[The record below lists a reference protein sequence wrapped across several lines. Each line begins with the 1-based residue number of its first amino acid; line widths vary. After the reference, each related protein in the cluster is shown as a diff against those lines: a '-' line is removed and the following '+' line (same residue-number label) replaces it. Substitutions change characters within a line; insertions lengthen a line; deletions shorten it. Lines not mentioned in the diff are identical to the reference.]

1 MSDGKTVSASQMLER
16 FLFIKDSQYQ
26 YVSTLSGGER
36 KRLYL
41 LTILMKNPNFLI
53 LDEPTNDLDIDT
65 LNVLESFLNDF
76 GGCLLIV
83 SHDRYFIDRLVD
95 QLFVFKGDEKI
106 SEFYGNYSDYTLQ
119 KKANE
124 QKGKKVEVIKP
135 KQEKKKTKEVKLS
148 FNEKYEFEQ
157 LEKEIEQL
165 ELNKKGL
172 TKKINSGETAYE
184 ELTKWSNEL
193 KEVNANLETK
203 TERWM
208 SLAARAE

>member
-1 MSDGKTVSASQMLER
+1 MAS
-16 FLFIKDSQYQ
+16 
-26 YVSTLSGGER
+26 
-36 KRLYL
+36 
-41 LTILMKNPNFLI
+41 PNFLI

-172 TKKINSGETAYE
+172 TKKLIQAKRPMRS
-184 ELTKWSNEL
+184 
-193 KEVNANLETK
+193 
-203 TERWM
+203 
-208 SLAARAE
+208 